1 MNVMDDVM
9 WIVRRATKFDSE
21 SRDDNFCQ
29 EVVPHVSGLRSSS
42 SGSKSSFGSGESR
55 NRHSSESKVDM
66 SSATRIEIIYVRSRY
81 PLRSKV
87 RYRDVSD
94 ADLKDIG

>member
-66 SSATRIEIIYVRSRY
+66 SSATRIEIIFTYALVIPYVARFGAGTWATRT
-81 PLRSKV
+81 
-87 RYRDVSD
+87 
-94 ADLKDIG
+94 